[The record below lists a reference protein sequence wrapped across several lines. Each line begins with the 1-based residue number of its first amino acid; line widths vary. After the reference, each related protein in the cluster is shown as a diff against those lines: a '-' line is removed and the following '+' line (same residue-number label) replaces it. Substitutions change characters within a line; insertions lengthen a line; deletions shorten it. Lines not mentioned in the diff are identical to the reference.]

1 MFDKFWTALSEEL
14 AGNWKSFLFSPA
26 GAFLALGLLA
36 WIDKYGWQSLE
47 LFAQSATIG
56 QMLGILIVVI
66 FFLIIAKMIGSR
78 LAQSLLYF
86 LIGDWPSFFA
96 RLRSRQVIQHLKRR
110 KKLKNR
116 WSELARQIA
125 AGQATTLEEYATLDT
140 KLSNDYPVEAKH
152 FMPTRL
158 GNIIRAAE
166 EYPLHRYS
174 LEINTVWT
182 RFWLVISDQT
192 RQELVTARRELNARV
207 EVLLWSLLL
216 LIWLIWAWWVA
227 VVWIIA
233 SVLAYFSLFDIA
245 YIYGQ
250 LLRAAFDL
258 ERFKLYEALRWKLP
272 DNPDEEQKMGATLS
286 QFLRRG
292 IIATD
297 FNYVSKSK
305 D

>member
-36 WIDKYGWQSLE
+36 WIDKYGRQSLE
-47 LFAQSATIG
+47 KFAQSITIG
-56 QMLGILIVVI
+56 QTLGIFIGVI
-66 FFLIIAKMIGSR
+66 FLLMIAKIFGSR
-78 LAQSLLYF
+78 LAQPLLRF
-86 LIGDWPSFFA
+86 LIGDWPDFLT
-96 RLRSRQVIQHLKRR
+96 RLRSRQITRHLEKR
-110 KKLKNR
+110 KQLKNR
-116 WSELARQIA
+116 WSELARQLE
-125 AGQATTLEEYATLDT
+125 AGEATKLEEYATLDT
-140 KLSNDYPVEAKH
+140 KLSNDFPVEAKH

-166 EYPLHRYS
+166 EYPLHRYN
-174 LEINTVWT
+174 LEINTVWS
-182 RFWLVISDQT
+182 RFWLVVSDQT
-192 RQELVTARRELNARV
+192 RQELITARRELNARV

-216 LIWLIWAWWVA
+216 LVWLVWAWWIA
-227 VVWIIA
+227 VVWIVA

-245 YIYGQ
+245 YIYGH

-258 ERFKLYEALRWKLP
+258 ERFNLYEALRWKLP
-272 DNPDEEQKMGATLS
+272 DSPDEEQKMGATLS
-286 QFLRRG
+286 QFFRRG

-297 FNYVSKSK
+297 FRYISKSK